1 MGHEASVI
9 DATLMNEFGQYA
21 QTAPFPIWVV
31 AKLSEEFEALG
42 LYARIASAAT
52 MEDSDRMRV
61 TISKDW
67 ADALF
72 GEDGEWK
79 KPMQFLLDVE
89 AITKVAVYRSGKVRL
104 QMEAY
109 PPDIR
114 DELDAYR
121 RPNGKLVAAFS

>member
-31 AKLSEEFEALG
+31 ARLDEEFEALG

-52 MEDSDRMRV
+52 MEDSERMRV
-61 TISKDW
+61 TVSKEW
-67 ADALF
+67 AEDLF
-72 GEDGEWK
+72 SESGEWAESMK
-79 KPMQFLLDVE
+79 LLLDIQ

-109 PPDIR
+109 PPEIR
-114 DELDAYR
+114 DELVAYR